1 VTWYFAAL
9 RKYAIFNGR
18 SRRTEFWM
26 FALINLLIVIGL
38 GVVDFIYETPRLALI
53 YGFAVLIPSLS
64 VTVRRLHD
72 TDRSGRWI
80 LISLVPVAG
89 WLSLLFFVGLEGR
102 VRILSG
108 LIPVIGSLV
117 LVCFMGQEGKS
128 ERNQYGPDPKRLNVY
143 V

>member
-1 VTWYFAAL
+1 MTWYFAAL

-38 GVVDFIYETPRLALI
+38 GVVDFIYETPRLILI
-53 YGFAVLIPSLS
+53 YGLAVLIPSLS

-80 LISLVPVAG
+80 LISLVPVVG

-117 LVCFMGQEGKS
+117 LVFFMGQEGKS